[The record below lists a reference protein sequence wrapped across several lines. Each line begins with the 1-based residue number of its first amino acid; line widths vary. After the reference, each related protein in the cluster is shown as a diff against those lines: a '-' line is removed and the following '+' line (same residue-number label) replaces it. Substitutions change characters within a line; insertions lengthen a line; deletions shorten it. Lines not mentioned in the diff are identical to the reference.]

1 MIYLHHY
8 VVTNPADRQ
17 QRRCLL
23 SAAFR
28 CDSEWRAQQNDTTL
42 SQHSAEYLLSELFSQ
57 FEKTGAASAVDV
69 EVVGTR

>member
-1 MIYLHHY
+1 M
-8 VVTNPADRQ
+8 
-17 QRRCLL
+17 

-69 EVVGTR
+69 EVVGRLLSSVNGEFVNYKGSD